1 MQRQTP
7 MGEVQTPDPGKAQNS
22 ETEGT
27 SLQTWA
33 QAEVRSRAGLRAEHG
48 VVGPDLQPPSSGWL
62 PKHRQSRLLPTR
74 VFLWGN

>member
-1 MQRQTP
+1 MSTHLGDERQVKEPVDQRKRASSCMQRQTP

-33 QAEVRSRAGLRAEHG
+33 QAEVRTRAGLRAEHG
-48 VVGPDLQPPSSGWL
+48 VVGPDL
-62 PKHRQSRLLPTR
+62 
-74 VFLWGN
+74 